1 MVLSLNNRKQ
11 QNMFIYLENHKVII
25 CRVLVLLLTLLQVA
39 CATWDEQKLRIPKK
53 ENPASTITNTT
64 APTKLPQKKKPV
76 RAKVTQLPSISLH
89 GSESVQTNEWEN
101 IKLPTE
107 KLQINTDALPLNR
120 FIHLALGDVLKQAFQ
135 VAPEIAQRIDPVTL
149 HIATPIKAQRLLGLV
164 QQALSAF
171 DVAIIQIPDGLSV
184 VPISQL
190 SNSTP
195 SLLSEKSRALIHLG
209 RVMEIVPLKY
219 AMPGEVMSFAR
230 HFLQI
235 GTLADVTINSR
246 LNAVIIVG
254 DAQHVR
260 QFKRAVALV
269 DVPSAQ
275 GRYIRLIQPLYWKS
289 SELIDTLKKTLG
301 AQGIIVA
308 TSANTTSAGM
318 RFIKIKHLNG
328 IVITSP
334 DKKWLDMSL
343 ALIDK
348 LDVPTTFGDT
358 VKPYIYFVKNTR
370 AEELGK
376 IVNHVFNR
384 TSINIKHKQNFK
396 LNRNS
401 TSVASKSAFNNQATS
416 TGKKGANNKK
426 TQINNNQAVIT
437 DTRRNAL
444 IFVGTG
450 QEYSELIPIIES
462 LDILPRQVLIEVM
475 VAEVTL
481 NNTMQLGVEWEV
493 NNINAGKFIS
503 KIGTQGGLGLVSG
516 GLTYQLINQ
525 ASGVAA
531 MISAMATEGR
541 AKILSSP
548 KVLAMDNETARIQVG
563 DQLLVVS
570 GEVANN
576 SGTSGNSTGVVRTF
590 NYVDTGIILEVT
602 PVINEGGVI
611 QLKLHQEVSNAGASL
626 NNTPPIFKR
635 LVDTTLVANSGQSIL
650 IGGLISHKTTAS
662 DSKVPYL
669 ADIPYLGALFK
680 VRSTTEIITE
690 LVIIITPY
698 LFDDAQDSKLRMD
711 EFKHI
716 VW

>member
-1 MVLSLNNRKQ
+1 
-11 QNMFIYLENHKVII
+11 MFIYLENYKVII
-25 CRVLVLLLTLLQVA
+25 YRGLISVLTLLQVG
-39 CATWDEQKLRIPKK
+39 CATWDEQTLRITKK
-53 ENPASTITNTT
+53 ENPTAITTKVI
-64 APTKLPQKKKPV
+64 APAELVKKKKPV
-76 RAKVTQLPSISLH
+76 PPRVMQLPSISLH
-89 GSESVQTNEWEN
+89 GSASAQTNEWEN
-101 IKLPTE
+101 LKLPTE

-135 VAPEIAQRIDPVTL
+135 VSPAIAQRTDPVTL
-149 HIATPIKAQRLLGLV
+149 HIAIPIKAQRLLGLV

-184 VPISQL
+184 VPLSQL
-190 SNSTP
+190 SSSTP

-275 GRYIRLIQPLYWKS
+275 GRYIRLIKPLYWKS
-289 SELIDTLKKTLG
+289 SELIDTLKKTLS

-308 TSANTTSAGM
+308 TSANVTSAGM
-318 RFIKIKHLNG
+318 RFIKIKHLNA

-334 DKKWLDMSL
+334 DKKWLDISL

-384 TSINIKHKQNFK
+384 TSINIKYKQNFK

-401 TSVASKSAFNNQATS
+401 TPVSSNATLNGGG
-416 TGKKGANNKK
+416 TNAGKKGANNKK
-426 TQINNNQAVIT
+426 IQINNNQAVIT

-462 LDILPRQVLIEVM
+462 LDILPRQVLIEVT

-481 NNTMQLGVEWEV
+481 DNTMKLGVEWEV
-493 NNINAGKFIS
+493 NNINAGNFIS

-525 ASGVAA
+525 ASGVSA
-531 MISAMATEGR
+531 MISAMATEGK

-576 SGTSGNSTGVVRTF
+576 SGTSGTSTGVVRTF

-602 PVINEGGVI
+602 PVINDGGVI

-635 LVDTTLVANSGQSIL
+635 LVDTTLVAQSGQSIL
-650 IGGLISHKTTAS
+650 IGGLISHKTTTS

-669 ADIPYLGALFK
+669 GDIPYLGALFT
-680 VRSTTEIITE
+680 VQSTTEIITE

-698 LFDDAQDSKLRMD
+698 LFDDAKDSELRMD
-711 EFKHI
+711 EFKYI